1 MRGVVYRGPGV
12 VAVEELPPPRLTHP
26 RDAVVRVTRA
36 AICGTDLHPYRGE
49 IPGFAAGTVL
59 GHEFAG
65 TVHEAGVEVP
75 FEAGRRVFAS
85 DVIACGRCA
94 DCARGWHYQ
103 CPAVS
108 LFGYSD
114 VVGAYV
120 PGGQAEYV
128 RVPFAD
134 VVLSAT
140 PDGVADE
147 QALFAGDV
155 LTTGYAAARD
165 ADVTPGDLVA
175 VVGAGPVGLLAAMC
189 AAVSGAARVVVADP
203 APERRERAE
212 SAGFT
217 AVPPERL
224 RASVGG
230 RGADAVIEAVGSDA
244 ALGCALGAAGPRAT
258 VSVVGAHHSAAAP
271 FPTGTAFA
279 RELTV
284 RFTVGDPIALR
295 APVLALIGAGRIE
308 PSSIVS
314 HRLPLSE
321 AVTGYELFDR
331 RHAFKVVLEVTGGD
345 GTGATAPAP
354 ATTSMI
360 G

>member
-1 MRGVVYRGPGV
+1 MKAVVYQGPGSV
-12 VAVEELPPPRLTHP
+12 TVEDVPRPRLTHP

-49 IPGFAAGTVL
+49 IPDFAAGTVL

-65 TVHEAGVEVP
+65 VVHEAGAEVP
-75 FEAGRRVFAS
+75 FAVGQRVFAS
-85 DVIACGRCA
+85 DIVACGRCA

-108 LFGYSD
+108 LFGYST

-120 PGGQAEYV
+120 AGGQAEYV

-134 VVLSAT
+134 VVLAAT
-140 PDGVADE
+140 PDGVGDE

-155 LTTGYAAARD
+155 LATGYAAARD
-165 ADVTPGDLVA
+165 AGVRPGDVVA

-189 AAVSGAARVVVADP
+189 AAVCGAARVVVADP
-203 APERRERAE
+203 APERRQRAE
-212 SAGFT
+212 SAGFA
-217 AVPPERL
+217 AVTPERL
-224 RASVGG
+224 PAAVGG

-244 ALGCALGAAGPRAT
+244 ALGCALRAAGPRAT

-295 APVLALIGAGRIE
+295 EPVLALVAAGRID
-308 PSSIVS
+308 PASVVS
-314 HRLPLSE
+314 HRLPLLD
-321 AVTGYELFDR
+321 AVKGYELFDR
-331 RHAFKVVLEVTGGD
+331 RHAFKVVLDLD
-345 GTGATAPAP
+345 GTPDDAAG
-354 ATTSMI
+354 
-360 G
+360 